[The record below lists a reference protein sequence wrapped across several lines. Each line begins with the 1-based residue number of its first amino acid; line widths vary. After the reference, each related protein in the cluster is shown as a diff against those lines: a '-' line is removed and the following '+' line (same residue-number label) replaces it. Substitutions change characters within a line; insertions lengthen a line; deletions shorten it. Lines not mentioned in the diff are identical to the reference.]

1 MQIKVKLFAILR
13 EIAAC
18 DEVTLDLPQET
29 SCEEALLHLEGTIPG
44 LFSILRRCLVAVNG
58 RYAQPDT
65 RILADDEVAILPP
78 VSGG

>member
-1 MQIKVKLFAILR
+1 MQIKVKVFAILKEVVGR
-13 EIAAC
+13 EEI
-18 DEVTLDLPQET
+18 VLDLPQET

>member
-1 MQIKVKLFAILR
+1 MKVTVKFFALVR

-18 DEVTLDLPQET
+18 DEATLDLPQET
-29 SCEEALLHLEGTIPG
+29 SCEEALLHLENTIPG

-58 RYAQPDT
+58 RYAHPDT
-65 RILADDEVAILPP
+65 RILVDDEVAILPP